1 MQRTNREIAIGIL
14 TVGVFALLTVW
25 VSARDAGSTS
35 RDGFYRLTAQ
45 FNRVDGLLPGDEVRL
60 SGVKIGEVEA
70 QTLDD
75 RFRAIL
81 TLSVSDDIVLP
92 TDTSAAIHTNGL
104 FGSKF
109 IVLEPGGEFDELK
122 DGDSILFTQDS
133 LVVEDLLE
141 LIIREGKAKLAAR
154 DAETGA
160 D

>member
-1 MQRTNREIAIGIL
+1 MQRTAREIAIGIA
-14 TVGVFALLTVW
+14 TVGVFVLLTVW
-25 VSARDAGSTS
+25 LSARDAGGAAK
-35 RDGFYRLTAQ
+35 DGHYRLTAQ

-60 SGVKIGEVEA
+60 SGVQIGYVES
-70 QTLDD
+70 QRLDD
-75 RFRAIL
+75 KFRAVL
-81 TLSVSDDIVLP
+81 TLTIDDSVVLP

-109 IVLEPGGEFDELK
+109 VVIEPGGEFDELG

-141 LIIREGKAKLAAR
+141 LIINEGKAKLAAR
-154 DAETGA
+154 EAETGT